1 MSKLVGHLAAYL
13 VRELSNAISDE
24 LSSSLR
30 VFFSGPPRET
40 LADLFGDLT
49 RDGRPLEIKTS
60 NGKIEIPVYLLDQ
73 RADDPTD
80 VPRAARCTDSYFVGA
95 IRNNSSIPICLA
107 LHECL
112 SSTQSV
118 DSTVTRLGI
127 PHELDDLDGWMA
139 SPLVRGLLDER
150 ISDIVGDAGRQDAYP
165 AVKHALEEA
174 WEIDERHRDKRT
186 AWQVLERLYDC
197 DVVERESHLLL
208 SAILG
213 LPSCEASELG
223 GKDHLATLGRVADFF
238 ESYGLRNGFD
248 ELEASAGDDLVS
260 HVRAF
265 RDHVDKQGL
274 IEASELAGSPL
285 RVYCP
290 FNTSPDAIPDW
301 WRALSVDAWSRLLDA
316 GSETG
321 PTGKLVVTALN
332 PLAAVPR
339 GMPTLVLEGVELE
352 IAIHDSDDPVEVTIS
367 RASGN
372 AALQEMGRLTVTTD
386 AVVVFSDD
394 DLPQHER
401 FVRYKLKA
409 DGLSPVTMKFI
420 ALERYGPGTVVICRG
435 ALKGTPF
442 KLNKKAKD
450 DKNRQIERYEC
461 DLQLPGM
468 GSHQLDV
475 FTASTV
481 ALSSVMLG
489 HEVDAEHTDPIE
501 RPINPGDDN
510 HSVCLIETDEE
521 CHYDFEVDRDGAGS
535 PLPFRIYVTADEV
548 EPSGA
553 SSEFDRLVIAHR
565 AAARREKSNARVEPV
580 SCRAANL
587 EEWILEDDESYRP
600 LILGPDYLD
609 HWRKPAWSEHPVLSG
624 LPMLVDPRPVATDF
638 EAPAAFRD
646 ARNRLFDHLRT
657 PPDEPTPTAG
667 TLRFYECMRNESF
680 GEALRDLLHAYSEWL
695 ESNYEDA
702 AWTDVIAVHG
712 LQPGANALESAPY
725 AILLTPFHPVRLAWQ
740 CRAQQVLQKALDKHA
755 RCPAAS
761 MLNPA
766 CFPDCFLLPCHSA
779 TGSIEQHPLA
789 AMTTTSDYWSVLWS
803 VDEIGRLGDSTRH
816 DGVFGTELGIGV
828 DGLASGFSAQQVVR
842 SLDEVSRLMS
852 ARSTLR
858 VGISSD
864 SAGAGSCNDGLD
876 SWCSSSLGP
885 EEDYWHSA
893 GPRSVLVTDERD
905 AELQP
910 EQAVLASLTSR
921 TNAAVRWFTGRDARG
936 SDKHDLSIIAHLGT
950 MNHQFAKQGIRSAI
964 DPSALTRWRVR
975 KQLPSQ
981 NAAFIAESRI
991 GEIPTSVDG
1000 DSLAGKMLA
1009 CVDAIERRC
1018 RDSIDSY
1025 VFAPNMAI
1033 LRDVVERSWYTAVSS
1048 SNIDAACFFGP
1059 TAKAYMWDYELPAY
1073 SRRAG
1078 ENCGYFLLAKE
1089 SQGMLLAVRS
1099 ALGLLGDC
1107 GAITDSSISEMLE
1120 EISRRGMPTLKR
1132 LTTGGSMSFGEIGML
1147 VGLRFFQSEFEPDRS
1162 RPSLLPVTEPG
1173 RALNLVVPA
1182 DPFKNQFEDLRVA
1195 LENRQGERP
1204 DLLVISIGFGS
1215 GVPDRVKI
1223 TPVEIKARKG
1233 TMSSKDRNAALGQAS
1248 MFGAFLER
1256 AQAESIKS
1264 ELWSV
1269 AWRSLL
1275 ATLLD
1280 YGFRVYGQL
1289 GQFMQHD
1296 EWARQHSAVLRAL
1309 SNDELHVEVDT
1320 RGRLIVIDGTN
1331 SSLPQD
1337 LDDDDFLETLVM
1349 SHKDAFSL
1357 LAGRCESFV
1366 QGVRARL
1373 EDWQLRPGDE
1383 SGPGVDP
1390 REGGD
1395 GDGDGDAP
1403 DDQTG
1408 VAGKPVGAEPQA
1420 VEADA
1425 VAPSTAGETEDE
1437 SAEPSDEG
1445 SSGPSE
1451 PVSGPDAA
1459 DRGLRFAVGRTI
1471 REFVEEEVSFF
1482 PGNTALNQLNVGVVG
1497 DLGTG
1502 KTQLVQALIHQ
1513 LRADPAMNRGTRPNV
1528 LIFDYKKD
1536 YSKSAFVEA
1545 TGARVVDPFDI
1556 PLNLFDTRD
1565 SQQRRNAWLE
1575 RAKFFSDVLDKI
1587 YSGIGPAQRQR
1598 IKNAVK
1604 AAYEDAGSFGGSSP
1618 TINDVFDAYRRERGD
1633 AIDSPYSIMSDL
1645 VDGGYFVSDSA
1656 AVVPFSEFLDGVVVL
1671 DLAEVG
1677 QDDRTKNMLVV
1688 IFLNLF
1694 YEHMLRIKKRDFIGS
1709 EPRLRFVDT
1718 MLLVDE
1724 ADNIMQ
1730 YEFDV
1735 LKKILLQGR
1744 EFGVGVLLASQYLSH
1759 FKTSHE
1765 NYLEPLLTWFVHK
1778 VPNLSIK
1785 DLEGIGLSGVSSDLV
1800 DAVKSLEC
1808 HECLFKTL
1816 GVDGRI
1822 IRATPFFELLHG
1834 GD

>member
-1 MSKLVGHLAAYL
+1 MSKLIEHLAAFL
-13 VRELSNAISDE
+13 SRELSNAISDE

-30 VFFSGPPRET
+30 VFFSGPPRAT
-40 LADLFGDLT
+40 LANLFDVLA
-49 RDGRPLEIKTS
+49 RDRRPL
-60 NGKIEIPVYLLDQ
+60 KITTPSGETEIPVYLLDQ
-73 RADDPTD
+73 GAEDPAD
-80 VPRAARCTDSYFVGA
+80 VPQAARCTDSYFVGA
-95 IRNNSSIPICLA
+95 IRNNSGIPICLA
-107 LHECL
+107 LHECV

-127 PHELDDLDGWMA
+127 PHELDDLDDWMA
-139 SPLVRGLLDER
+139 SPLVRGLLEQRVD
-150 ISDIVGDAGRQDAYP
+150 DIVGAGSRQDAML

-174 WEIDERHRDKRT
+174 WEVDERHRDKRT
-186 AWQVLERLYDC
+186 AWRVLEKLCDC
-197 DVVERESHLLL
+197 EVEEREPHLVL
-208 SAILG
+208 SAVLG
-213 LPSCEASELG
+213 LPSCESSELG
-223 GKDHLATLGRVADFF
+223 QKDHLATLSRVADFF
-238 ESYGLRNGFD
+238 ESCGLRNGFD
-248 ELEASAGDDLVS
+248 ELEAGAGDELVS

-265 RDHVDKQGL
+265 RDHIEQQGL
-274 IEASELAGSPL
+274 IEASEFSGSPL
-285 RVYCP
+285 QVYCP
-290 FNTSPDAIPDW
+290 FNTSPGAIPGW

-316 GSETG
+316 GSETE
-321 PTGKLVVTALN
+321 PAGKLDVTVLN

-339 GMPTLVLEGVELE
+339 GMPALLRDRVELE
-352 IAIHDSDDPVEVTIS
+352 IAVRDSEEPVEITVS

-372 AALQEMGRLTVTTD
+372 AALQEVGRQTIDQGVTPVFTDDTV
-386 AVVVFSDD
+386 
-394 DLPQHER
+394 PQHER
-401 FVRYKLKA
+401 FVRYKVEA
-409 DGLSPVTMKFI
+409 EGLSPVTIKCI
-420 ALERYGPGTVVICRG
+420 VLEMYGPGVVVVCRG

-450 DKNRQIERYEC
+450 DQNRRIERYES

-468 GSHQLDV
+468 GSHQLDL
-475 FTASTV
+475 FTAGSV
-481 ALSSVMLG
+481 ALTPVMLG
-489 HEVDAEHTDPIE
+489 YEVDSEHTDPIE
-501 RPINPGDDN
+501 RPVNRVDES

-521 CHYDFEVDRDGAGS
+521 CHYDFAVDRDGSGS
-535 PLPFRIYVTADEV
+535 QRPFRIYVTADEV

-565 AAARREKSNARVEPV
+565 AAARREQSNARVEPV

-600 LILGPDYLD
+600 LVLGPDYLD
-609 HWRKPAWSEHPVLSG
+609 YWKKPAWPEHPVLSG
-624 LPMLVDPRPVATDF
+624 YPMLVDPRPVASEF
-638 EAPAAFRD
+638 VAPGGFREART
-646 ARNRLFDHLRT
+646 RLFDYLRT

-667 TLRFYECMRNESF
+667 TLRLYERMRDESF
-680 GEALRDLLHAYSEWL
+680 VEALQGLLHAYCEWL
-695 ESNYEDA
+695 ETDYEGA
-702 AWTDVIAVHG
+702 AWSDVIAVHG
-712 LQPGANALESAPY
+712 LQPGANALESVPY

-740 CRAQQVLQKALDKHA
+740 CRAQQVLQQALDKHA

-779 TGSIEQHPLA
+779 TGGIEPCPLA
-789 AMTTTSDYWSVLWS
+789 AMSTTSDYWSVLWS
-803 VDEIGRLGDSTRH
+803 VGAIGRLGDSSRH

-876 SWCSSSLGP
+876 SWCSNSLGP
-885 EEDYWHSA
+885 EEDYWDKA
-893 GPRSVLVTDERD
+893 GPRSVVVSDRRD
-905 AELQP
+905 PELQP
-910 EQAVLASLTSR
+910 EQAVLASLTAR
-921 TNAAVRWFTGRDARG
+921 TNAAVRWFTGSDAEG
-936 SDKHDLSIIAHLGT
+936 VDKHDLSIIAHLGT
-950 MNHQFAKQGIRSAI
+950 MNHQFTKQGIRSAI

-991 GEIPTSVDG
+991 GEIPSRVDAE
-1000 DSLAGKMLA
+1000 SLAGEMLA

-1018 RDSIDSY
+1018 RDYIDSY
-1025 VFAPNMAI
+1025 VFAPNMAV
-1033 LRDVVERSWYTAVSS
+1033 LRDVVDRSWYTAVSS

-1059 TAKAYMWDYELPAY
+1059 TEKAYMWDYELPAY

-1089 SQGMLLAVRS
+1089 SPGMLLAVRS
-1099 ALGLLGDC
+1099 ALSLLANCD
-1107 GAITDSSISEMLE
+1107 ALSDDSISEMLE

-1132 LTTGGSMSFGEIGML
+1132 LTTGGSMSLGEIGML
-1147 VGLRFFQSEFEPDRS
+1147 VGLRFFQSEFESDRS

-1173 RALNLVVPA
+1173 RTLNLVVPA

-1195 LENRQGERP
+1195 LEKRQGERP
-1204 DLLVISIGFGS
+1204 DLLVMSIGFAS
-1215 GVPDRVKI
+1215 GAPDRVKI
-1223 TPVEIKARKG
+1223 TPVEIKARGG
-1233 TMSSKDRNAALGQAS
+1233 TMSTKERKSALGQAS
-1248 MFGAFLER
+1248 LFAEFLAR
-1256 AQAESIKS
+1256 AQAESSKS
-1264 ELWSV
+1264 ELWSI

-1275 ATLLD
+1275 ATLID

-1289 GQFMQHD
+1289 EQFMQHE

-1309 SNDELHVEVDT
+1309 SNGDLRVDVDC
-1320 RGRLIVIDGTN
+1320 RGRLVVIDSTN

-1337 LDDDDFLETLVM
+1337 LDGDEYPETLVM

-1357 LAGRCESFV
+1357 LAGDCESFV
-1366 QGVRARL
+1366 EGARARL
-1373 EDWQLRPGDE
+1373 DDWQLKPDDAGE
-1383 SGPGVDP
+1383 SSGSD
-1390 REGGD
+1390 D
-1395 GDGDGDAP
+1395 GDGGAPGDQAPSAAEPTPPETQSPDSNEDAAECDVAQPAASEQQHGAAVSEDGVPPSDAE
-1403 DDQTG
+1403 
-1408 VAGKPVGAEPQA
+1408 VAG
-1420 VEADA
+1420 D
-1425 VAPSTAGETEDE
+1425 S
-1437 SAEPSDEG
+1437 
-1445 SSGPSE
+1445 
-1451 PVSGPDAA
+1451 PDTP
-1459 DRGLRFAVGRTI
+1459 RGLCFAVGRTI

-1513 LRADPAMNRGTRPNV
+1513 LRAAPDMNRGIRPNV

-1536 YSKSAFVEA
+1536 YSKQAFVEA

-1604 AAYEDAGSFGGSSP
+1604 SAYDAASSFGGSSP

-1633 AIDSPYSIMSDL
+1633 SIDSPYSIMSDL
-1645 VDGGYFVSDSA
+1645 VDGGYFVSDA
-1656 AVVPFSEFLDGVVVL
+1656 AQVIPFSEFLDGVVVL

-1778 VPNLSIK
+1778 VPNLSVK

-1800 DAVKSLEC
+1800 DAVKSLDC

-1822 IRATPFFELLHG
+1822 IRATPFFELLEREE
-1834 GD
+1834 

>member
-1 MSKLVGHLAAYL
+1 MSKLVEHLAAFL
-13 VRELSNAISDE
+13 DRELSQAISDE

-30 VFFSGPPRET
+30 VFFSGPPRDT
-40 LADLFGDLT
+40 LGSLFDVLT
-49 RDGRPLEIKTS
+49 RDGRPRKIVTV
-60 NGKIEIPVYLLDQ
+60 NGTVEIPVYLLDQ
-73 RADDPTD
+73 RADDPVD
-80 VPRAARCTDSYFVGA
+80 VPQAARCTDSYFVGA
-95 IRNNSSIPICLA
+95 IRNNSGIPICLA
-107 LHECL
+107 LHECV

-127 PHELDDLDGWMA
+127 PHELDDLDSWLA
-139 SPLVRGLLDER
+139 SPLVRGLLDDR
-150 ISDIVGDAGRQDAYP
+150 VNDIVGAAGRQDANL

-174 WEIDERHRDKRT
+174 WEIDERYRDKRT
-186 AWQVLERLYDC
+186 AWRVLEKLCDC
-197 DVVERESHLLL
+197 QVQDRESHLLL
-208 SAILG
+208 AALLG

-265 RDHVDKQGL
+265 REHIDQQGL

-285 RVYCP
+285 QMYCP
-290 FNTSPDAIPDW
+290 FNTSPNAIPEW
-301 WRALSVDAWSRLLDA
+301 WRALSIDAWSRLLDA

-321 PTGKLVVTALN
+321 PTGKLVVTAIN

-339 GMPTLVLEGVELE
+339 GMPTLVREDVELE
-352 IAIHDSDDPVEVTIS
+352 IAIRDSEEPVEVTIS

-372 AALQEMGRLTVTTD
+372 ATLQEIGRIVVAPD
-386 AVVVFSDD
+386 ALVAFSDD
-394 DLPQHER
+394 ALPPHER
-401 FVRYKLKA
+401 FVRYKLEA
-409 DGLSPVTMKFI
+409 AGLSPVTIKFI
-420 ALERYGPGTVVICRG
+420 ALERYGPGAVAICRG

-450 DKNRQIERYEC
+450 DKNRQVERFEC

-468 GSHQLDV
+468 GSHQLDL
-475 FTASTV
+475 FTASTA
-481 ALSSVMLG
+481 ALSPEILG
-489 HEVDAEHTDPIE
+489 YEVDAEHSDPIE
-501 RPINPGDDN
+501 RPINPVDEN

-521 CHYDFEVDRDGAGS
+521 CYYDFEVDRNDSGE
-535 PLPFRIYVTADEV
+535 LRPFRIYVTADEV

-565 AAARREKSNARVEPV
+565 AAARREQSNARVEPV

-600 LILGPDYLD
+600 LVLGRDYLD

-624 LPMLVDPRPVATDF
+624 LPMLVDPRPVAAEF
-638 EAPAAFRD
+638 EAPSSFRD
-646 ARNRLFDHLRT
+646 ARSRVFQHLRT
-657 PPDEPTPTAG
+657 PADEQTPTAG
-667 TLRFYECMRNESF
+667 TMRFYEYMRNESF
-680 GEALRDLLHAYSEWL
+680 VNALRDLLDAYGEWL
-695 ESNYEDA
+695 DSNYEDA
-702 AWTDVIAVHG
+702 AWADVIAIHG

-740 CRAQQVLQKALDKHA
+740 CRAQQVLQQALDKHA

-779 TGSIEQHPLA
+779 TGNIEQYPLA

-803 VDEIGRLGDSTRH
+803 VDAIGRLGDSTRH

-876 SWCSSSLGP
+876 SWCSSTLGR
-885 EEDYWHSA
+885 EEDYWYSA
-893 GPRSVLVTDERD
+893 GPRSVVVTDQRD

-921 TNAAVRWFTGRDARG
+921 TNAAVRWFTGGDARG
-936 SDKHDLSIIAHLGT
+936 SEKHDLSIIAHLGT

-964 DPSALTRWRVR
+964 DPSALTRWRIR

-991 GEIPTSVDG
+991 GEIPTSVDA

-1033 LRDVVERSWYTAVSS
+1033 LQDVVEQSWYTAVSS

-1059 TAKAYMWDYELPAY
+1059 TEKAYMWDYELPAY

-1099 ALGLLGDC
+1099 ALGLLADC
-1107 GAITDSSISEMLE
+1107 GPLTDDSISEMLD

-1132 LTTGGSMSFGEIGML
+1132 LTTGGSMSLGEIGML
-1147 VGLRFFQSEFEPDRS
+1147 VGLRFFQSEFEADRS

-1173 RALNLVVPA
+1173 KNLSLVVPA

-1204 DLLVISIGFGS
+1204 DLLVISIGFSSGS
-1215 GVPDRVKI
+1215 PDRVKI
-1223 TPVEIKARKG
+1223 TPVEIKARGG
-1233 TMSSKDRNAALGQAS
+1233 TLSSKDRKAALDQAS
-1248 MFGAFLER
+1248 LFAQFLAR
-1256 AQAESIKS
+1256 AQSESIKS
-1264 ELWSV
+1264 ELWSI

-1289 GQFMQHD
+1289 EQFMKHD

-1309 SNDELHVEVDT
+1309 SNDDLLVEVDS
-1320 RGRLIVIDGTN
+1320 RGRLIVIDSTN

-1337 LDDDDFLETLVM
+1337 LDGDDFFETLVM

-1357 LAGRCESFV
+1357 LTGGCESFV
-1366 QGVRARL
+1366 EGARARL
-1373 EDWQLRPGDE
+1373 DDWQLRPGDDASPETE
-1383 SGPGVDP
+1383 SLDH
-1390 REGGD
+1390 GD
-1395 GDGDGDAP
+1395 GDSDGNVVSEPRAGGTVRGHEATGPAAIDSEQETSDPSEGD
-1403 DDQTG
+1403 
-1408 VAGKPVGAEPQA
+1408 
-1420 VEADA
+1420 
-1425 VAPSTAGETEDE
+1425 
-1437 SAEPSDEG
+1437 
-1445 SSGPSE
+1445 SSGE
-1451 PVSGPDAA
+1451 KELASGSDTAQ
-1459 DRGLRFAVGRTI
+1459 RGLCFSVGRTI

-1513 LRADPAMNRGTRPNV
+1513 LRADPDMNRGFRPNV

-1536 YSKSAFVEA
+1536 YSKPAFVEA

-1604 AAYEDAGSFGGSSP
+1604 AAYEAAGSFGGLSP

-1656 AVVPFSEFLDGVVVL
+1656 AVMPFSEFLDGVVVL

-1694 YEHMLRIKKRDFIGS
+1694 YEHMLRIEKRDFMGS

-1778 VPNLSIK
+1778 VPNLSVK

-1800 DAVKSLEC
+1800 HAVKSLDC
-1808 HECLFKTL
+1808 HECLYKTL

-1822 IRATPFFELLHG
+1822 IRATPFFELQERG
-1834 GD
+1834 E